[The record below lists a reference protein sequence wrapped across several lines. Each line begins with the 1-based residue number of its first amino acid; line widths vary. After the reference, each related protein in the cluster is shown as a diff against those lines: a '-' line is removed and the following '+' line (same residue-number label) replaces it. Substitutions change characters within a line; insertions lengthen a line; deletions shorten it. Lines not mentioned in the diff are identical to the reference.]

1 MREKYRSI
9 NYIEKLKIARDKRT
23 TESLAS
29 KLHTQ
34 QTVHLASCNT
44 VKSIT
49 RKEIQVEIA
58 AIEKVPKKES
68 ATIAPMTK
76 SKLVLPLTM
85 FEI

>member
-1 MREKYRSI
+1 MRKKYRSI
-9 NYIEKLKIARDKRT
+9 NYIEKLNVTRDKRT
-23 TESLAS
+23 TKSLAS

-49 RKEIQVEIA
+49 NKEIQEKTA
-58 AIEKVPKKES
+58 ATEKVPKKES
-68 ATIAPMTK
+68 ATIAPMTG

>member
-1 MREKYRSI
+1 MREKFRSI
-9 NYIEKLKIARDKRT
+9 NYIEKLNITQDKRT
-23 TESLAS
+23 TESLVS

-49 RKEIQVEIA
+49 SKEIQA
-58 AIEKVPKKES
+58 KTTATEKVPKKES
-68 ATIAPMTK
+68 ATIAPMTG
-76 SKLVLPLTM
+76 SKLVLPFTM